1 MLHIR
6 ILVELDHL
14 LDNLVIAAIKMAVVL
29 VDLGVVTCLLDDP
42 RLLFGVQFTLE
53 LAIVFKDGTL
63 VGIVVTVPDVV
74 GALRNFFGPAN
85 VIGYQG

>member
-53 LAIVFKDGTL
+53 LAVVFKDGTL